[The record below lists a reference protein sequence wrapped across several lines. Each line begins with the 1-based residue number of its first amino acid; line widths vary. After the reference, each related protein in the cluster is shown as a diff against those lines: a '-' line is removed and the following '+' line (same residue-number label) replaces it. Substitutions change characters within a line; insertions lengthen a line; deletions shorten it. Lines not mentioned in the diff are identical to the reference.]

1 MSKENA
7 HAYELLRR
15 RDALLRSRQ
24 VWAAGLVIW
33 AVVLG
38 WVVWGLIN
46 ALTDDADLRLV
57 WLVVWLLPVL
67 VLAGGAARHPVAPPG
82 LPGPAA
88 GGRPRALTAGR
99 RRDGRSQAAVPPSGR
114 SS

>member
-67 VLAGGAARHPVAPPG
+67 VLARG
-82 LPGPAA
+82 LLVT
-88 GGRPRALTAGR
+88 RSRLRAC
-99 RRDGRSQAAVPPSGR
+99 QAQLLEVDRGH
-114 SS
+114 

>member
-15 RDALLRSRQ
+15 RDSLLRTRQ

-38 WVVWGLIN
+38 WVIWGLIN
-46 ALTDDADLRLV
+46 ALTEDADLRLV
-57 WLVVWLLPVL
+57 WVAVWLLPVL
-67 VLAGGAARHPVAPPG
+67 IL
-82 LPGPAA
+82 AA
-88 GGRPRALTAGR
+88 GLLVTRSRLRECQARLLEADR
-99 RRDGRSQAAVPPSGR
+99 RH
-114 SS
+114 